1 MGVDILQALLA
12 VDPHKRVA
20 AFEEAVIDLSN
31 ASGSCSAASGQ
42 DALEIGHAGLFALAG
57 ASFPPRLRS
66 VLLRR
71 CFADSPVNIG
81 GGRTL
86 HIVGDMGVDVQRSFC
101 RHMAQHCRQHS
112 IMLLHRI
119 P

>member
-12 VDPHKRVA
+12 VDPDKRVA
-20 AFEEAVIDLSN
+20 AFEEAVIDLSD

-66 VLLRR
+66 VLRDAAL
-71 CFADSPVNIG
+71 PIP
-81 GGRTL
+81 
-86 HIVGDMGVDVQRSFC
+86 RSILVVAV
-101 RHMAQHCRQHS
+101 HYM
-112 IMLLHRI
+112 
-119 P
+119 

>member
-12 VDPHKRVA
+12 VDPDKRVA
-20 AFEEAVIDLSN
+20 AFEEAVIDLSD

-86 HIVGDMGVDVQRSFC
+86 HVDVQRSFC
-101 RHMAQHCRQHS
+101 RHMA
-112 IMLLHRI
+112 
-119 P
+119 